1 MKIHEL
7 GKDPGR
13 RDKKTRRGRGESSGL
28 GKTSGYGHK
37 GSQARSGRGKGYGGG
52 FEGGQMP
59 LQRRVPKRGFSNADF
74 REEVEIVNLSTL
86 EQFEEGAT
94 VDLDL
99 LKRAGKVR
107 SRAKTVK
114 VLGDGELTKKLTVR
128 AQRFSKSAREK
139 IEAKGGTVEVVG
151 RTSAAA

>member
-13 RDKKTRRGRGESSGL
+13 RDKRTRRGRGESSGL

-59 LQRRVPKRGFSNADF
+59 LQRRVPKRGFNNTSF
-74 REEVEIVNLSTL
+74 REDVEIVNLSTL
-86 EQFEEGAT
+86 ELFEDGAT
-94 VDLDL
+94 VDVDT
-99 LKRAGKVR
+99 LKQAGKVR
-107 SRAKTVK
+107 GRAKVVK

-128 AQRFSKSAREK
+128 AHRFSRSAKEK
-139 IEAKGGTVEVVG
+139 IEARGGTAEVIT
-151 RTSAAA
+151 RTPAAA